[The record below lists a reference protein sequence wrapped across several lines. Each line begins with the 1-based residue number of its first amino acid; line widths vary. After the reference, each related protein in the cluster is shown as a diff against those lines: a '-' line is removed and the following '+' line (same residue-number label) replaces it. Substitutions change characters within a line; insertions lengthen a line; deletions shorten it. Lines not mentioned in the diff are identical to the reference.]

1 MVSAARA
8 AVGVVSTQNARLAL
22 FSACIYALQAS
33 SKRRHACE
41 KNTIKTS
48 RCARTK
54 RGPEARTRIAA
65 HLYSVIA
72 FMRASSNWQQL
83 IDLMDRAFPKK
94 GDTLPLLLT
103 D

>member
-1 MVSAARA
+1 MREKTQSKQVGARARSAAL
-8 AVGVVSTQNARLAL
+8 T
-22 FSACIYALQAS
+22 
-33 SKRRHACE
+33 
-41 KNTIKTS
+41 
-48 RCARTK
+48 
-54 RGPEARTRIAA
+54 PEARTRIAA
-65 HLYSVIA
+65 HLHSVIA